1 MVMRPATQE
10 EIDQLFKYCILT
22 SRSGSPAI
30 IMNSETGAYT
40 VHNADVALK
49 KDHHMLPV
57 KFDHVSHSFYAVNLR
72 LTSLVGSPSHV
83 GGAFVVNNNDLSS
96 LQGAPDHVGSYMVIS
111 KNLKLKNLEHL
122 PTHIQGILHMDY
134 KYDMPLLRTL
144 VAQGG
149 VDFGKWAP
157 EPVIQILNDE
167 RWVGKG
173 KSHILQCANELKQA
187 GFKENAR
194 W

>member
-10 EIDQLFKYCILT
+10 EIDQLFNFYILT
-22 SRSGSPAI
+22 PRSGSPAI

-40 VHNADVALK
+40 VHNADVTLR
-49 KDHHMLPV
+49 KDHHMMPL
-57 KFDHVSHSFYAVNLR
+57 KFDHVSHSFFAVNMG

-83 GGAFVVNNNDLSS
+83 GGAFSVNHNDLTS
-96 LQGAPDHVGSYMVIS
+96 LVGAPDHVGSYMVIS
-111 KNLKLKNLEHL
+111 KNLKLKSLEHL
-122 PTHIQGILHMDY
+122 PSYIQGILHLDY

-144 VAQGG
+144 VAKGG

-157 EPVIQILNDE
+157 EPVIQIMNKHA
-167 RWVGKG
+167 GQG
-173 KSHILQCANELKQA
+173 KSHILNCALELKQA
-187 GFKENAR
+187 GYVENAR